1 MTEPGGI
8 DLKVA
13 LIDSD
18 YYTEKAIH
26 AYLAWDRRTR
36 ALTDYSSL
44 ERFWGALGALDA
56 AAYPDI
62 VILDVNNLGER
73 GDLRQSIRGLVE
85 AAPAAAV
92 VCLSHID
99 DLDLFYA
106 AADGGARAFLHKEDV
121 RFHIASAVCLASQMR
136 RDELLYS
143 RRMDAARRLLNHR
156 RASSPLAIALPRPA
170 QYVGLEETDGKGG
183 GATRRRAIELYAIE
197 GMPAALIANELRL
210 SEHYVRDLI
219 KEAYDALGL
228 RDHDDTFL
236 ANLSQRERAFMK
248 LTALEA
254 PRRRAARR

>member
-1 MTEPGGI
+1 MSDASGI

-44 ERFWGALGALDA
+44 RDFWRALDDVSA
-56 AAYPDI
+56 AAYPDVI
-62 VILDVNNLGER
+62 ILDVNNVGER
-73 GDLRQSIRGLVE
+73 GDIRQSIQRLVDTV
-85 AAPAAAV
+85 AAATL

-106 AADGGARAFLHKEDV
+106 AAAGGARAFLHKDDV
-121 RFHIASAVCLASQMR
+121 RYHIASAVCLASQLSK
-136 RDELLYS
+136 DEFLYS
-143 RRMDAARRLLNHR
+143 PKMDRARRMLNHR
-156 RASSPLAIALPRPA
+156 RATSPLAISLPMPV
-170 QYVGLEETDGKGG
+170 QYSGLSETS
-183 GATRRRAIELYAIE
+183 RRTIELYAIE
-197 GMPAALIANELRL
+197 GMPATLIANELNL
-210 SEHYVRDLI
+210 SVHYVRDNI
-219 KEAYDALGL
+219 KSAYAALGL
-228 RDHDDTFL
+228 HDHDDTFL

-254 PRRRAARR
+254 ARR

>member
-1 MTEPGGI
+1 MTGLGGM

-36 ALTDYSSL
+36 ALTDYSGLEAFWRSL
-44 ERFWGALGALDA
+44 DGVA
-56 AAYPDI
+56 AADYPDV
-62 VILDVNNLGER
+62 VILDVNNVGER
-73 GDLRQSIRGLVE
+73 GDIRLSIQRLVDTVTG
-85 AAPAAAV
+85 AAV

-106 AADGGARAFLHKEDV
+106 AAAGGARAFLHKEDV
-121 RFHIASAVCLASQMR
+121 GYHIASAVCLASQFHQ
-136 RDELLYS
+136 DEFLYS
-143 RRMDAARRLLNHR
+143 RRMDRARRMLNHR
-156 RASSPLAIALPRPA
+156 RVTGPLAIALPKPV
-170 QYVGLEETDGKGG
+170 QYEGLSE
-183 GATRRRAIELYAIE
+183 RARQTIELYAIE
-197 GMPAALIANELRL
+197 GMPADLIANELTL
-210 SEHYVRDLI
+210 SVHYVRDNI

-228 RDHDDTFL
+228 LDHDDTFL

-254 PRRRAARR
+254 PRR

>member
-1 MTEPGGI
+1 MTGIGDI

-44 ERFWGALGALDA
+44 QDFWRALDGVKA
-56 AAYPDI
+56 EAHPEVI
-62 VILDVNNLGER
+62 ILDVNNVGER
-73 GDLRQSIRGLVE
+73 GDIRQSIRRLVDRVSD
-85 AAPAAAV
+85 AAL

-106 AADGGARAFLHKEDV
+106 AADGGARAFLHKDDV
-121 RFHIASAVCLASQMR
+121 RYHIASAVCFASQLR
-136 RDELLYS
+136 SEELLYS
-143 RRMDAARRLLNHR
+143 QSMDKARRLLNHR
-156 RASSPLAIALPRPA
+156 RASGPLAVSLPKPVE
-170 QYVGLEETDGKGG
+170 YSGLSKQL
-183 GATRRRAIELYAIE
+183 RRTIELHAIE

-210 SEHYVRDLI
+210 KESTIHGYI
-219 KEAYDALGL
+219 KDAYDALGL

-248 LTALEA
+248 LTALQET
-254 PRRRAARR
+254 RG